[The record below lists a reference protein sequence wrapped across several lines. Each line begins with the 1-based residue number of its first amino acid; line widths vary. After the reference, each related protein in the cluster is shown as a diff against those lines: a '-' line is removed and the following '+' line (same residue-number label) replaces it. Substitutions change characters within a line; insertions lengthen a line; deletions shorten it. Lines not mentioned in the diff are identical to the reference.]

1 MIKFD
6 HQTQFVT
13 ITCLNWKPFL
23 KNDYH
28 KQIIVEA
35 LQRRI
40 AKDEISIYC
49 YVIMPNHMHFL
60 WQLHDGIIREDFQR
74 DFLKFTARSIL
85 AFMKMNDDELHQDTI
100 VQTSDRKHQVWERN
114 ALRIDIYSEKV
125 FQQKMTYI
133 HKNPFA
139 KRWKLARFPEDYKY
153 SSARYYQQGIDT
165 CGIVTD
171 YRG

>member
-23 KNDYH
+23 QNDYH

-35 LQRRI
+35 LKCRV

-85 AFMKMNDDELHQDTI
+85 KFMKMNDDPLHCDTI

-114 ALRIDIYSEKV
+114 ALRVDIFSEKV
-125 FQQKMTYI
+125 FRQKMYTFI
-133 HKNPFA
+133 TILLLKDGSWRASRKIINTVVQDIISRASTHVE
-139 KRWKLARFPEDYKY
+139 L
-153 SSARYYQQGIDT
+153 
-165 CGIVTD
+165 
-171 YRG
+171 